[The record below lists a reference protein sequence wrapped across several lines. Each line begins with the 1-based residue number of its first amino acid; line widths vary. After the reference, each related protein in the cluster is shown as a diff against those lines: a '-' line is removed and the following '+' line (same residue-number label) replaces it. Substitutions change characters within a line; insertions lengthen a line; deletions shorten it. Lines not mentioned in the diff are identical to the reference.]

1 MQRKLLKTSLFGF
14 SKTEVCDYIARVN
27 DEFNG
32 KIDLLT
38 AEHTKEKNELMA
50 QITALN
56 EELDKYKQAN
66 ADIAQALF
74 DAQQYAAELKAK
86 ADGEYKEAQDELLA
100 IKETET
106 DKLNTYREKIEK
118 VRKDIVALLSDIDD
132 KLTSQT
138 AETEDLIAEYNSEEG
153 IAV

>member
-1 MQRKLLKTSLFGF
+1 MQKKLLRTSLFGF

-38 AEHTKEKNELMA
+38 AERTKERNELTA
-50 QITALN
+50 QIAALN
-56 EELDKYKQAN
+56 EEINKYKQAN

-74 DAQQYAAELKAK
+74 DAQQYATELKAK

-100 IKETET
+100 LKETET
-106 DKLNTYREKIEK
+106 DKLNTYREKIEN
-118 VRKDIVALLSDIDD
+118 VRKEIVSVLSDIDD
-132 KLTSQT
+132 KLA
-138 AETEDLIAEYNSEEG
+138 AETVKTEDLIAEYNSEEG

>member
-1 MQRKLLKTSLFGF
+1 MQKKLLRTSLFGF

-38 AEHTKEKNELMA
+38 AEHTKERNELTA
-50 QITALN
+50 QIAALN
-56 EELDKYKQAN
+56 EEINKYKQAN

-74 DAQQYAAELKAK
+74 DAQQYATELKAK
-86 ADGEYKEAQDELLA
+86 ADGEYKEARDELLA
-100 IKETET
+100 LKEAET
-106 DKLNTYREKIEK
+106 DKLNTYREKIEN
-118 VRKDIVALLSDIDD
+118 VRKEIVSVLSDIDD
-132 KLTSQT
+132 KLA
-138 AETEDLIAEYNSEEG
+138 AETVKTEDLIAEYNSEEG

>member
-1 MQRKLLKTSLFGF
+1 MQKKLLRTSLFGF

-27 DEFNG
+27 DEFNS

-38 AEHTKEKNELMA
+38 AEHTKERNELTA
-50 QITALN
+50 QIAALN
-56 EELDKYKQAN
+56 EEINKYKQAN

-100 IKETET
+100 LKEAET
-106 DKLNTYREKIEK
+106 DKLNTYREKIEN
-118 VRKDIVALLSDIDD
+118 VRKEIVSVLSDIDD
-132 KLTSQT
+132 KLTVET
-138 AETEDLIAEYNSEEG
+138 GKTEDLISEYNCEEG

>member
-1 MQRKLLKTSLFGF
+1 MQKKLLRTSLFGF

-32 KIDLLT
+32 KIDLIT
-38 AEHTKEKNELMA
+38 AEHTKERNELIA
-50 QITALN
+50 QIAALN
-56 EELDKYKQAN
+56 EEINKYKQAN

-74 DAQQYAAELKAK
+74 DAQQYATELKAK

-100 IKETET
+100 LKEAET
-106 DKLNTYREKIEK
+106 DKLNTYREKIEN
-118 VRKDIVALLSDIDD
+118 VRKEIVSVLSDIDD
-132 KLTSQT
+132 KLAVETVK
-138 AETEDLIAEYNSEEG
+138 TEDLIAEYNSEEG

>member
-1 MQRKLLKTSLFGF
+1 MQKKLLRTSLFGF

-27 DEFNG
+27 DEFNS

-38 AEHTKEKNELMA
+38 AEHTKERNELTA
-50 QITALN
+50 QIAALN
-56 EELDKYKQAN
+56 EEINKYKQAN

-74 DAQQYAAELKAK
+74 DAQQYATELKAK

-100 IKETET
+100 LKEAEM
-106 DKLNTYREKIEK
+106 DKLNTYREKIEN
-118 VRKDIVALLSDIDD
+118 VRKEIVSVLSDIDD
-132 KLTSQT
+132 KLA
-138 AETEDLIAEYNSEEG
+138 AETVKTEDLIAEYNSEEG

>member
-1 MQRKLLKTSLFGF
+1 MQKKLLRTSLFGF

-32 KIDLLT
+32 KIDLIT
-38 AEHTKEKNELMA
+38 AEHTKEKNELTA
-50 QITALN
+50 QIAALN
-56 EELDKYKQAN
+56 EEINKYKQAN

-74 DAQQYAAELKAK
+74 DAQQYATELKAK

-100 IKETET
+100 LKEAET
-106 DKLNTYREKIEK
+106 DKLNTYREKIEN
-118 VRKDIVALLSDIDD
+118 VRKEIVSVLSDIDD
-132 KLTSQT
+132 KLATET
-138 AETEDLIAEYNSEEG
+138 VKTEDLIAEYNSEEG

>member
-1 MQRKLLKTSLFGF
+1 MQKKLLRTSLFGF

-32 KIDLLT
+32 KIDLIT
-38 AEHTKEKNELMA
+38 AEHTKERNELTA
-50 QITALN
+50 QIAALN
-56 EELDKYKQAN
+56 EEINKYKQAN

-74 DAQQYAAELKAK
+74 DAQQYATELKAK

-100 IKETET
+100 LKEAET
-106 DKLNTYREKIEK
+106 DKLNTYREKIEN
-118 VRKDIVALLSDIDD
+118 VRKEIVYVLSDIDD
-132 KLTSQT
+132 KLAVKTG
-138 AETEDLIAEYNSEEG
+138 ETEDLIAEYNSEEG

>member
-1 MQRKLLKTSLFGF
+1 MQKKLLRTSLFGF

-32 KIDLLT
+32 KIDLIT
-38 AEHTKEKNELMA
+38 AEHTKERNELTA
-50 QITALN
+50 QIAALN
-56 EELDKYKQAN
+56 EEINKYKQAN

-74 DAQQYAAELKAK
+74 DAQQYATALKAK

-100 IKETET
+100 LKEAEM
-106 DKLNTYREKIEK
+106 DKLNTYREKIEN
-118 VRKDIVALLSDIDD
+118 VRKEIVSVLSDIDD
-132 KLTSQT
+132 KLA
-138 AETEDLIAEYNSEEG
+138 AETVKTEDLIAEYNSEEG

>member
-38 AEHTKEKNELMA
+38 AEHTNEKNELMT

-56 EELDKYKQAN
+56 EELNKYKQAN

-118 VRKDIVALLSDIDD
+118 VRKDIVALLSDMDD
-132 KLTSQT
+132 KLTCQT

>member
-1 MQRKLLKTSLFGF
+1 MQKKLLRTSLFGF

-32 KIDLLT
+32 KIDLIT
-38 AEHTKEKNELMA
+38 AEHTKERNELTA
-50 QITALN
+50 QIAALN
-56 EELDKYKQAN
+56 EEINKYKQAN

-74 DAQQYAAELKAK
+74 DAQQYATELKAK

-100 IKETET
+100 LKEAET
-106 DKLNTYREKIEK
+106 DKLNTYREKIENF
-118 VRKDIVALLSDIDD
+118 RKEIVSVLSDIDD
-132 KLTSQT
+132 KLA
-138 AETEDLIAEYNSEEG
+138 AETVKTEDLIAEYNSEEG

>member
-1 MQRKLLKTSLFGF
+1 MQKKLLKTSLFGF

-38 AEHTKEKNELMA
+38 AEHTKERNELTA
-50 QITALN
+50 QIAALN
-56 EELDKYKQAN
+56 EEINKYKQAN

-74 DAQQYAAELKAK
+74 DAQQYATELKAK
-86 ADGEYKEAQDELLA
+86 ADGEYKEARDELLA
-100 IKETET
+100 LKEAET
-106 DKLNTYREKIEK
+106 DKLNTYREKIEN
-118 VRKDIVALLSDIDD
+118 VRKEIVSVLSDIDD
-132 KLTSQT
+132 KLA
-138 AETEDLIAEYNSEEG
+138 AETVKTEDLIAEYNSEEG

>member
-1 MQRKLLKTSLFGF
+1 MQKKLLRTSLFGF

-38 AEHTKEKNELMA
+38 AEHTKERNELTA
-50 QITALN
+50 QIAALN
-56 EELDKYKQAN
+56 EEINKYKQAN

-74 DAQQYAAELKAK
+74 DAQQYATELKAK

-100 IKETET
+100 LKEAET
-106 DKLNTYREKIEK
+106 DKLNTYREKIEN
-118 VRKDIVALLSDIDD
+118 VRKEIVSVLSDIDD
-132 KLTSQT
+132 KLAVKTG
-138 AETEDLIAEYNSEEG
+138 ETEDLIAEYNSEEG

>member
-1 MQRKLLKTSLFGF
+1 MQKKLLRTSLFGF

-32 KIDLLT
+32 KIDLIT
-38 AEHTKEKNELMA
+38 AGHTKERNELTA
-50 QITALN
+50 QIAALN
-56 EELDKYKQAN
+56 EEINKYKQAN

-74 DAQQYAAELKAK
+74 DAQQYATELKAK

-100 IKETET
+100 LKEAETE
-106 DKLNTYREKIEK
+106 KLNTYREKIES
-118 VRKDIVALLSDIDD
+118 VRKEIVSVLSDIDD
-132 KLTSQT
+132 KLA
-138 AETEDLIAEYNSEEG
+138 AETVKTEDLIAEYHSEEG

>member
-1 MQRKLLKTSLFGF
+1 MQKKLLRTSLFGF

-32 KIDLLT
+32 KIDLIT
-38 AEHTKEKNELMA
+38 AEHTKERNELTA
-50 QITALN
+50 QIAALN
-56 EELDKYKQAN
+56 EEINKYKQAN

-74 DAQQYAAELKAK
+74 DAQQYATELKAK

-100 IKETET
+100 LKEAET
-106 DKLNTYREKIEK
+106 DKLNTYRKKIEN
-118 VRKDIVALLSDIDD
+118 VRKEIVSVLSDIDD
-132 KLTSQT
+132 KLA
-138 AETEDLIAEYNSEEG
+138 AETVKTEDLIAEYNSEEG

>member
-1 MQRKLLKTSLFGF
+1 MQKKLLRTSLFGF

-32 KIDLLT
+32 KIDLIT
-38 AEHTKEKNELMA
+38 AEHTKERNELTA
-50 QITALN
+50 QIAALN
-56 EELDKYKQAN
+56 EEINKYKQAN

-74 DAQQYAAELKAK
+74 DAQQYATELKAK

-100 IKETET
+100 LKEAET
-106 DKLNTYREKIEK
+106 DKLNTYREKIES
-118 VRKDIVALLSDIDD
+118 VRKEIVSVLSDIDD
-132 KLTSQT
+132 KLA
-138 AETEDLIAEYNSEEG
+138 AETVKTEDLIAEYHSEEG

>member
-1 MQRKLLKTSLFGF
+1 MQKKLLRTSLFGF

-32 KIDLLT
+32 KIDLIT
-38 AEHTKEKNELMA
+38 AEHTKERNELTA
-50 QITALN
+50 QIAALN
-56 EELDKYKQAN
+56 EEINKYKQAN

-74 DAQQYAAELKAK
+74 DAQQYATELKAK

-100 IKETET
+100 LKEAET
-106 DKLNTYREKIEK
+106 DKLNTYREKIEN
-118 VRKDIVALLSDIDD
+118 VRKEIVSVLSDIDD
-132 KLTSQT
+132 KLTVET
-138 AETEDLIAEYNSEEG
+138 GKTEDLISEYNSEEG

>member
-1 MQRKLLKTSLFGF
+1 MQKKLLRTSLFGF

-32 KIDLLT
+32 KIDLIT
-38 AEHTKEKNELMA
+38 AEHTKERNELTA
-50 QITALN
+50 QIAALN
-56 EELDKYKQAN
+56 EEINKYKQAN

-74 DAQQYAAELKAK
+74 DAQQYATELKAK

-100 IKETET
+100 LKEAET
-106 DKLNTYREKIEK
+106 DKLNTYREKIEN
-118 VRKDIVALLSDIDD
+118 VRKEIVSVLFDIDD
-132 KLTSQT
+132 KLA
-138 AETEDLIAEYNSEEG
+138 AETVKTEDLIAEYNSEEG

>member
-1 MQRKLLKTSLFGF
+1 MQKKLLRTSLFGF

-32 KIDLLT
+32 KIDLIT
-38 AEHTKEKNELMA
+38 AEHTKERNELTA
-50 QITALN
+50 QIAALN
-56 EELDKYKQAN
+56 EEINKYKQAN

-74 DAQQYAAELKAK
+74 DAQQYATELKAK

-100 IKETET
+100 FKEAET
-106 DKLNTYREKIEK
+106 DKLNTYREKIES
-118 VRKDIVALLSDIDD
+118 VRKEIVSVLSDIDD
-132 KLTSQT
+132 KLA
-138 AETEDLIAEYNSEEG
+138 AETVKTEDLIAEYHSEEG

>member
-1 MQRKLLKTSLFGF
+1 MQKKLLRTSLFGF

-38 AEHTKEKNELMA
+38 AEHTKEKNELTA
-50 QITALN
+50 QIAALN
-56 EELDKYKQAN
+56 EEINKYKQAN

-74 DAQQYAAELKAK
+74 DAQQYATELKAK

-100 IKETET
+100 LKETET
-106 DKLNTYREKIEK
+106 DKLNTYREKIEN
-118 VRKDIVALLSDIDD
+118 VRKEIISVLSDIDD
-132 KLTSQT
+132 KLAAQT
-138 AETEDLIAEYNSEEG
+138 GKTEDLISEYNSEEG

>member
-1 MQRKLLKTSLFGF
+1 MQKKLLRTSLFGF

-32 KIDLLT
+32 KIDLIT
-38 AEHTKEKNELMA
+38 AEHTKERNELTA
-50 QITALN
+50 QIAALN
-56 EELDKYKQAN
+56 EEINKYKQAN

-74 DAQQYAAELKAK
+74 DAQQYATELKAK

-100 IKETET
+100 LKEAETE
-106 DKLNTYREKIEK
+106 KLNTYRKKIES
-118 VRKDIVALLSDIDD
+118 VRKEIVSVLSDIDD
-132 KLTSQT
+132 KLA
-138 AETEDLIAEYNSEEG
+138 AETVKTEDLIAEYHSEEG

>member
-1 MQRKLLKTSLFGF
+1 MQKKLLRTSLFGF

-32 KIDLLT
+32 KIDLIT
-38 AEHTKEKNELMA
+38 AEHTKERNELTA
-50 QITALN
+50 QIAALN
-56 EELDKYKQAN
+56 EEINKYKQAN

-74 DAQQYAAELKAK
+74 DAQQYASELKAK

-100 IKETET
+100 LKETET
-106 DKLNTYREKIEK
+106 DKLNTYREKIEN
-118 VRKDIVALLSDIDD
+118 VRKEIVSVLSDIDD
-132 KLTSQT
+132 KLA
-138 AETEDLIAEYNSEEG
+138 AETVKTEDLIAEYNSEEG

>member
-1 MQRKLLKTSLFGF
+1 MQKKLLRTSLFGF

-27 DEFNG
+27 DEFNS
-32 KIDLLT
+32 KIDLIT
-38 AEHTKEKNELMA
+38 AEHTKERNELTA
-50 QITALN
+50 QIAALN
-56 EELDKYKQAN
+56 EEINKYKQAN

-100 IKETET
+100 LKETET

-118 VRKDIVALLSDIDD
+118 VRKDIVAVLSDIDD
-132 KLTSQT
+132 TLIVETGK
-138 AETEDLIAEYNSEEG
+138 TEDLIAEYNSEEG

>member
-1 MQRKLLKTSLFGF
+1 M
-14 SKTEVCDYIARVN
+14 N

-38 AEHTKEKNELMA
+38 AEHTNEKNELIA

-100 IKETET
+100 IKEIET

-118 VRKDIVALLSDIDD
+118 VRKDIVALLSDFDD
-132 KLTSQT
+132 KLTCQT

>member
-1 MQRKLLKTSLFGF
+1 MQKKLLRTSLFGF

-32 KIDLLT
+32 KIDLIT
-38 AEHTKEKNELMA
+38 AEHTKERNELTA
-50 QITALN
+50 QIAALN
-56 EELDKYKQAN
+56 EEINKYKQAN

-74 DAQQYAAELKAK
+74 DAQQYATELKAK

-100 IKETET
+100 LKEAET
-106 DKLNTYREKIEK
+106 DKLNTYREKIEN
-118 VRKDIVALLSDIDD
+118 VRKEIVSVLSDMDD
-132 KLTSQT
+132 KLA
-138 AETEDLIAEYNSEEG
+138 AETVKTEDLIAEYNSEEG

>member
-1 MQRKLLKTSLFGF
+1 MQKKLLRTSLFGF

-32 KIDLLT
+32 KIDLIT
-38 AEHTKEKNELMA
+38 AEHTKERNELTA
-50 QITALN
+50 QIAALN
-56 EELDKYKQAN
+56 EEINKYKQAN

-74 DAQQYAAELKAK
+74 DAQQYATELKAK

-100 IKETET
+100 LKEAET
-106 DKLNTYREKIEK
+106 DKLNTYREKNEN
-118 VRKDIVALLSDIDD
+118 VRKEIVSVLSDIDD
-132 KLTSQT
+132 KLTVET
-138 AETEDLIAEYNSEEG
+138 GKTEDLISEYNSEEG